1 MFVVLC
7 ISTIVSEKSGLPI
20 LGVEV
25 FCPADE
31 GCIFFPILGVGVFCP
46 EDEGCIFFTN
56 VGANQL
62 NYAAPCSGIL

>member
-7 ISTIVSEKSGLPI
+7 ISNNVSEKSGLPI
-20 LGVEV
+20 LGVE
-25 FCPADE
+25 
-31 GCIFFPILGVGVFCP
+31 IFCP